1 MFMLNKFHRS
11 FALLFL
17 SFPFLTIAKDIS
29 GAGGAGGD
37 GGRGSDS
44 YFAGE

>member
-1 MFMLNKFHRS
+1 MLNKFHGLLG
-11 FALLFL
+11 LLFL
-17 SFPFLTIAKDIS
+17 SFPFLTVAKDIS
-29 GAGGAGGD
+29 GAGGVGGD

>member
-17 SFPFLTIAKDIS
+17 SFSFKDIS
-29 GAGGAGGD
+29 GAGGVGGD
-37 GGRGSDS
+37 GGGGSDS